1 MNDNN
6 KQWIFGIHSVEN
18 VIKKDPAS
26 ISEIHI
32 CNESKNQRL
41 VKLLTLIKA
50 KSIPFY
56 HKSTQ
61 QLDAQSPEKHQ
72 GVMALIETTVLHGEK
87 QLKQD
92 VKSWEAPLLLIL
104 DNIEDPR
111 NLGAC
116 LRSADA
122 AGVDA
127 VILTKNKSAPITPI
141 ARKTAAGAVDNLNF
155 YQVSNLSRAL
165 EIIKQAGIWV
175 FGTDCSDES
184 MSIYQ
189 ADLKGAVA
197 LVMGNEGKGLRH
209 LVKEN
214 CDHLIHIPMS
224 GEVQSL
230 NVSVATGIS
239 LFEALRQ
246 RSQA

>member
-1 MNDNN
+1 MNNNN

-18 VIKKDPAS
+18 VIKKDSAS

-32 CNESKNQRL
+32 CDESKNQRL
-41 VKLLTLIKA
+41 VKLLALVKN
-50 KSIPFY
+50 KKIPFY
-56 HKSTQ
+56 HKTTQ
-61 QLDAQSPEKHQ
+61 QLDARSPEKHQ
-72 GVMALIETTVLHGEK
+72 GVIALIETTVLHGEK

-92 VKSWEAPLLLIL
+92 VKGWETPLLLVL

-127 VILTKNKSAPITPI
+127 VILTKNKSAPITAI
-141 ARKTAAGAVDNLNF
+141 ARKTAAGAVDNLAF

-175 FGTDCSDES
+175 FGTDCSAES

-197 LVMGNEGKGLRH
+197 LVMGNEGKGLRT
-209 LVKEN
+209 LVKANCEN
-214 CDHLIHIPMS
+214 LIHIPM
-224 GEVQSL
+224 
-230 NVSVATGIS
+230 
-239 LFEALRQ
+239 
-246 RSQA
+246 